1 MASAHATFRGRRMA
15 PTMVGMPM
23 VTSGHEK
30 VARSEAT
37 TKSHDT
43 TAVRP

>member
-1 MASAHATFRGRRMA
+1 MASAQATFRGRRMA

-30 VARSEAT
+30 VAWSAAM
-37 TKSHDT
+37 TKSQAA
-43 TAVRP
+43 TAVSP